1 MGGII
6 VDLLIASIIISV
18 SYMGYKRGLTS
29 VLYKIIAFILSIIIV
44 LVLYKP
50 VSNTIIENTNFDEN
64 IASTI
69 KEVLPESMLSEKN
82 QEDEKNSNVSKGT
95 ITLINNYIS
104 EAVEKAENNTVDY
117 VATQLSYFLVRII
130 TMIILYVV
138 SRVLLIVLKFATD
151 IIASLP
157 IISTFNKSGGLIYGV
172 LKSFIIIYA
181 ILAILSAFSP
191 IISSWGIISAIE
203 SSWIG
208 KAMYNNNII
217 LNLIIK

>member
-1 MGGII
+1 MGGIL
-6 VDLLIASIIISV
+6 VDILIASIIVSV
-18 SYMGYKRGLTS
+18 SYIGYKKGLTS

-44 LVLYKP
+44 FILYKP
-50 VSNTIIENTNFDEN
+50 VSNTIIENTSLDEN

-69 KEVLPESMLSEKN
+69 KEVLPEELFLEGNKAEDDNSQISE
-82 QEDEKNSNVSKGT
+82 G
-95 ITLINNYIS
+95 IIYLINGFIA
-104 EAVEKAENNTVDY
+104 EAVAKAEHDTVNY
-117 VATQLSYFLVRII
+117 VSVQLSYFLIRVI
-130 TMIILYVV
+130 TIVILYIV
-138 SRVLLIVLKFATD
+138 SRILLIVLKFATN

-157 IISTFNKSGGLIYGV
+157 IISTVNKSGGLIYGV

-181 ILAILSAFSP
+181 ILAVLSAFSP

>member
-18 SYMGYKRGLTS
+18 SYMGYKKGLTS

-44 LVLYKP
+44 FILYKP
-50 VSNTIIENTNFDEN
+50 VSNTIIKNTNFDEN

-69 KEVLPESMLSEKN
+69 KEVLPENMLSEENKID
-82 QEDEKNSNVSKGT
+82 DENTNVSKGT
-95 ITLINNYIS
+95 ISLINNYIS
-104 EAVEKAENNTVDY
+104 EAIEKAEDNTVDY
-117 VATQLSYFLVRII
+117 VAIQLSYFLIRII
-130 TMIILYVV
+130 TIIILYVV
-138 SRVLLIVLKFATD
+138 SRMILIVLKFATD

-157 IISTFNKSGGLIYGV
+157 IISIFNKSGGLIYGV
-172 LKSFIIIYA
+172 LKSFIIVYA
-181 ILAILSAFSP
+181 ILAIFSAFSP
-191 IISSWGIISAIE
+191 IISSWGIISAID

-217 LNLIIK
+217 LNLIIR

>member
-18 SYMGYKRGLTS
+18 SYIGYKRGLTS

-82 QEDEKNSNVSKGT
+82 QEDEKNSNISKGT

-117 VATQLSYFLVRII
+117 VATQLSYFLVKIV

-138 SRVLLIVLKFATD
+138 SRMLLIVLKFATD

-191 IISSWGIISAIE
+191 IISSWGIIAAIE
-203 SSWIG
+203 SSCIG

>member
-44 LVLYKP
+44 LILYKP
-50 VSNTIIENTNFDEN
+50 VSNTIIEKTNWDEN

-69 KEVLPESMLSEKN
+69 KEVLPEGMLSEGN
-82 QEDEKNSNVSKGT
+82 QVNEQNTNISKGT
-95 ITLINNYIS
+95 IQIINNYVS
-104 EAVEKAENNTVDY
+104 EAIEKAESSTIDY
-117 VATQLSYFLVRII
+117 VAVQLSYFLIRII
-130 TMIILYVV
+130 TVIILYVV
-138 SRVLLIVLKFATD
+138 SRMLLIVLKFATD

-172 LKSFIIIYA
+172 LKSFIIVYA

-191 IISSWGIISAIE
+191 IISSWGIISAIDN
-203 SSWIG
+203 SWLG
-208 KAMYNNNII
+208 SAMYNNNII